1 MKYKIGEFSRI
12 LGVSPDTLRYYDKCG
27 LLLTD
32 KNPQNKYRSFSKQD
46 ALDIWNLHMLR
57 SMDMGISDI
66 SKLRKQGALE
76 VQTKYLHQRETAL
89 KEEIEKLSAKRER
102 LIQLTKL
109 YDLIHAVGNVNI
121 NAAMSAN
128 YALYVLGENYPVSS
142 QALAEIPQWLA
153 CLPFTYVAI
162 EIPLKS
168 LTGLEDKLS
177 IRLGLGILE
186 ENLQKVDLVPSSE
199 AAFYPQETTAQ
210 TTIRTR
216 DVFDL
221 SKKDLAPFYTFLSEN
236 RLRVT
241 GPAAGRIICST
252 CHSEN
257 QEYIIALGAPVQE
270 EKIYKNKHKDILTLE
285 LLQGL

>member
-1 MKYKIGEFSRI
+1 M
-12 LGVSPDTLRYYDKCG
+12 
-27 LLLTD
+27 
-32 KNPQNKYRSFSKQD
+32 
-46 ALDIWNLHMLR
+46 
-57 SMDMGISDI
+57 
-66 SKLRKQGALE
+66 
-76 VQTKYLHQRETAL
+76 
-89 KEEIEKLSAKRER
+89 
-102 LIQLTKL
+102 
-109 YDLIHAVGNVNI
+109 IHAVGNVNI

-128 YALYVLGENYPVSS
+128 YALYVLSENYPVSS

-210 TTIRTR
+210 ITIRTR

-221 SKKDLAPFYTFLSEN
+221 SKEDLAPFYTFLSEN

-270 EKIYKNKHKDILTLE
+270 EKI
-285 LLQGL
+285 